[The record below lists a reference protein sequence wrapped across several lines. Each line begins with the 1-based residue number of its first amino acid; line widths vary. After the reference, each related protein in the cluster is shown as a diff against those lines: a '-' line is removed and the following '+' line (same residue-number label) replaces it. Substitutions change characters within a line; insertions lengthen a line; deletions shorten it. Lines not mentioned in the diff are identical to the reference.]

1 MIKSRELALLDK
13 RCVLEFGTRAQ
24 HAASFVPARIG
35 MVKGTQQFRSSYC
48 VCVNVS
54 THFLVST
61 TALGVIVINAPV

>member
-35 MVKGTQQFRSSYC
+35 MVKGTQQFRSSYG